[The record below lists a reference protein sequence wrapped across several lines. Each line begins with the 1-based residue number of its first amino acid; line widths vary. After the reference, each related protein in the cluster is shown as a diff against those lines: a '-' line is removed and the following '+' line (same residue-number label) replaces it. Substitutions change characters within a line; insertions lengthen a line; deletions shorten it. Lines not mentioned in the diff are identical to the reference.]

1 MSTRSEELLRY
12 DTEHI
17 LHPLGTVGSN
27 YGFAFESS
35 GGIKLKDSEG
45 KEYID
50 LSSQLVNVNLGHS
63 RKDIAEAAKAQ
74 FDKMQFTT
82 ILRGFAN
89 VPSIE
94 YAQKLAKVMPKG
106 VDRFLYTMTGADADD
121 CAFKVANLYHK
132 LRGERRYKII
142 SLFNSYHGTLRG
154 TGGATG
160 LGNQMFA
167 EVPPAGVHLHAPNYN
182 CNRCPLHLEYP
193 SCNIE
198 CARYLD
204 YLIENEG
211 KDTVSCF
218 IAESEQGAGG
228 FISPPDEYFP
238 MVREICKKHG
248 VLFIADEVMA
258 GFGRTGKMWGIDHW
272 NIIPDMLTMS
282 KAQVCGYLPFAT
294 LAISGEVFEVMRGKN
309 LPAGS
314 SECGNP
320 VCCAVASKVLD
331 IMEEENILE
340 HAAKMGQYARER
352 LEKEFLPLP
361 NVDTISGLGL
371 MISFGIVQD
380 KEKKTPITGPQG
392 DEITLLGHKHGL
404 YMRVMGGRVCFAPPL
419 VITKEEMDEA
429 FDRMHTV
436 FDNLKLS

>member
-1 MSTRSEELLRY
+1 
-12 DTEHI
+12 
-17 LHPLGTVGSN
+17 
-27 YGFAFESS
+27 
-35 GGIKLKDSEG
+35 
-45 KEYID
+45 
-50 LSSQLVNVNLGHS
+50 
-63 RKDIAEAAKAQ
+63 
-74 FDKMQFTT
+74 
-82 ILRGFAN
+82 
-89 VPSIE
+89 
-94 YAQKLAKVMPKG
+94 MPKG

-132 LRGERRYKII
+132 HRGERRYKII

-160 LGNQMFA
+160 LMNQAFA

-182 CNRCPLHLEYP
+182 CHRCPLHLEYP
-193 SCNIE
+193 SCGIE

-211 KDTVSCF
+211 SDTVSCF

-258 GFGRTGKMWGIDHW
+258 GFGRTAKMWGIDHW

-294 LAISGEVFEVMRGKN
+294 LAISGEVFEVLKGKY

-331 IMEEENILE
+331 IMKEENILE
-340 HAAKMGQYARER
+340 HTAKMGQYARER

-361 NVDTISGLGL
+361 HVDSLSGLGL
-371 MISFGIVQD
+371 MISFGLVQD
-380 KEKKTPITGPQG
+380 KEKKTPITAAQG
-392 DEITLLGHKHGL
+392 DEIVLLGHKHGL
-404 YMRVMGGRVCFAPPL
+404 YMRVMGGRICFAPPL
-419 VITKEEMDEA
+419 VITKAEMDEA
-429 FDRMHTV
+429 FERMHTV
-436 FDNLKLS
+436 FDSLKLS